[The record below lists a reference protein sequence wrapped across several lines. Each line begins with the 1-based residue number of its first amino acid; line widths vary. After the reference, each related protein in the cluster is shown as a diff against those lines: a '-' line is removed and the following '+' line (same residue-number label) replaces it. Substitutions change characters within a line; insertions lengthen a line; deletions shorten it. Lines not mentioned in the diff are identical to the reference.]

1 MSSYPIRHKHEE
13 NYKETSC
20 DRDSSSGRDEMRT
33 WDGWRKVL
41 YEEGDTAAL
50 STVVWDYGATTMEAE
65 AEGLLSVHL
74 ISSEALNF
82 RHQDPFVGSGTT
94 ALESNCPRLS
104 LAWRRTEKWII
115 IKTEFRKRFTLIMAA
130 IGSMDKFLLSMS
142 PLMREGEYCFLRLR
156 SGLSGR
162 RCRDYSDGKNTYYH
176 VISCWSSLRSISPSE
191 MTQGRLRNT
200 YQVPIW

>member
-13 NYKETSC
+13 NYKETNC
-20 DRDSSSGRDEMRT
+20 DRDSSSGRYEMRT
-33 WDGWRKVL
+33 WDGRRKVL

-82 RHQDPFVGSGTT
+82 RHQDPFVGSGTR

-104 LAWRRTEKWII
+104 LAWRRTEKWVI
-115 IKTEFRKRFTLIMAA
+115 IKTEFRKRFTLIGYGGYQEYGQILA
-130 IGSMDKFLLSMS
+130 IHVASY
-142 PLMREGEYCFLRLR
+142 E
-156 SGLSGR
+156 GR
-162 RCRDYSDGKNTYYH
+162 RVLFFAAPVRIVGPKMPGLLRREEH
-176 VISCWSSLRSISPSE
+176 ILSCDL
-191 MTQGRLRNT
+191 ML
-200 YQVPIW
+200 V